1 METSHIQKRVY
12 YHDTDCGGVVYYA
25 NYLKYL
31 EEGRTEHFQ
40 SRGIDFRMLAEQGLH
55 FVVAK
60 VEIEY
65 KKSGRYLDILTITT
79 GIERARSSVVRFRQ
93 TVSVGDTLI
102 AEARVVI
109 MCVGDDHRP
118 QPLPH
123 SLVAL
128 IRE

>member
-1 METSHIQKRVY
+1 METSDIRKRVY

-40 SRGIDFRMLAEQGLH
+40 SRGIDFRVLAEQGLH

-65 KKSGRYLDILTITT
+65 KKSARYLDTLTITT
-79 GIERARSSVVRFRQ
+79 GIDRARSSVVHFQ
-93 TVSVGDTLI
+93 QQVSVGDTLV
-102 AEARVVI
+102 AEAKVVI
-109 MCVGDDHRP
+109 VCVGTDIKPR
-118 QPLPH
+118 PLPD
-123 SLVAL
+123 SLIVL
-128 IRE
+128 IRK